1 MLLFWPL
8 LGAAIGAYAAQKK
21 GFSTV
26 GGVIG
31 GLLLGPLAFL
41 LFFVSGVVSANEQ
54 QRKCPFCAEWI
65 RPEAKVCKHCHKD
78 VPPVEASTTPAA
90 GMSPI
95 LKGVLV
101 FAALFFGL
109 IVYVMLT
116 ADTGP
121 SSTPSASIPSLPF
134 QSEPTVTMDEF
145 NRLQTGMSYQQ
156 AVQIIGAPGEEMS
169 RSDIAGITTVMYGW
183 KNIDASNMNAM
194 FQNGGLVQKAQF
206 GLK

>member
-1 MLLFWPL
+1 MFLFWML

-41 LFFVSGVVSANEQ
+41 LFFVNGIVSANEQ
-54 QRKCPFCAEWI
+54 QRKCPYCAEWI

-78 VPPVEASTTPAA
+78 VPPLEPARTTPAS

-95 LKGVLV
+95 LKGVLI

-109 IVYVMLT
+109 I
-116 ADTGP
+116 A
-121 SSTPSASIPSLPF
+121 F
-134 QSEPTVTMDEF
+134 
-145 NRLQTGMSYQQ
+145 
-156 AVQIIGAPGEEMS
+156 AVL
-169 RSDIAGITTVMYGW
+169 SD
-183 KNIDASNMNAM
+183 
-194 FQNGGLVQKAQF
+194 Q
-206 GLK
+206 